1 MENNHLTHHGIKGM
15 RWGIRR
21 TPEQLGRIRGHV
33 DTASG
38 IVREAKNINNSISNI
53 RSHTKRKSIS
63 QMSDSELK
71 ERVKRLNLEQQYSQ
85 LTSGNVSRGEN
96 YVRNTLEIAGSAL
109 AITSSAIAIA
119 VGIKQ
124 LKAKG

>member
-1 MENNHLTHHGIKGM
+1 
-15 RWGIRR
+15 
-21 TPEQLGRIRGHV
+21 
-33 DTASG
+33 
-38 IVREAKNINNSISNI
+38 
-53 RSHTKRKSIS
+53 
-63 QMSDSELK
+63 MSDSELK